1 MNRSV
6 KYIDEN
12 YKLNKIFSFLVVYYW
27 ILIYIKEANYVMLTL
42 PIGLFIA
49 YTLLIYIKNFSFS
62 NGLSFI
68 LLFVIFSVY
77 LSLIRL
83 DFTSLIAVSLFGLT
97 IFFIDHFKLTI
108 SLKLLNSL
116 FFISILLSIP
126 LYYSGY
132 SQYSFIPGEGGFSN
146 DAFLSGRISMFPNV
160 TVSIYFSFIIFLINY
175 FFNKNHFSK
184 IVIFVLSLYFIY
196 FGISRTVM
204 IGLVFILLFS
214 TIFKLYPLGKNW
226 FYQLFLPTVL
236 IFIPI
241 VAVFFIEDIITFLI
255 SLKSDFI
262 SQYFFRGYSSVD
274 KILEDIART
283 NIWSEHLRLFVEHPW
298 GLSSAEIIRYVNPA
312 LHLSDGGGSE
322 SFLTRILMHYGFGAL
337 FLYLFLMSLLIRSLY
352 EKNNYLYL
360 FVYLFIFIGVT
371 YGSFFAAYNMLFL
384 VFISSLN
391 YKNLKG

>member
-1 MNRSV
+1 MNASV
-6 KYIDEN
+6 KYVDEN

-27 ILIYIKEANYVMLTL
+27 ILIYIKEPSYVMLTL
-42 PIGLFIA
+42 PIGLFIS
-49 YTLLIYIKNFSFS
+49 YTLLIYIKNFSSS

-97 IFFIDHFKLTI
+97 IFFIDHFKLRVA
-108 SLKLLNSL
+108 LNLLNSL
-116 FFISILLSIP
+116 FFISVILSIP

-132 SQYSFIPGEGGFSN
+132 SHYSFIPGEGGFSN
-146 DAFLSGRISMFPNV
+146 DAFLLGRISMFPNV

-175 FFNKNHFSK
+175 FFNKNSFYK
-184 IVIFVLSLYFIY
+184 IVIFTLSLYFIY
-196 FGISRTVM
+196 FGVSRTVM
-204 IGLVFILLFS
+204 IGLVLILLFS
-214 TIFKLYPLGKNW
+214 AMFKLYPLSKNW
-226 FYQLFLPTVL
+226 FYQLFLPIVL
-236 IFIPI
+236 IFIPMI
-241 VAVFFIEDIITFLI
+241 AVFFIEDIISFLI
-255 SLKSDFI
+255 SLNSDFI

-283 NIWSEHLRLFVEHPW
+283 NIWSEHLRLFFEHPW
-298 GLSSAEIIRYVNPA
+298 GLSSAEIIHYVDPS

-322 SFLTRILMHYGFGAL
+322 SFLTRILMRYGFGAL
-337 FLYLFLMSLLIRSLY
+337 FLYLFLMFLLIRSLY

-384 VFISSLN
+384 IFISSLN
-391 YKNLKG
+391 YKKT